1 MLLRRH
7 GSGEVVDSC
16 SLGQM
21 LDLLKSHNIYER
33 LFARDA
39 LYMQVDA
46 KVFKGKWRCTRV
58 ASSFG
63 RSDLSINRSHWPF
76 ST

>member
-7 GSGEVVDSC
+7 GSGEVVDSR

-21 LDLLKSHNIYER
+21 LDLLQSHDVYER

-39 LYMQVDA
+39 LCLQIDA
-46 KVFKGKWRCTRV
+46 KV
-58 ASSFG
+58 
-63 RSDLSINRSHWPF
+63 